1 MITFAVLNLSLYFI
15 LFCDSY
21 KDFVASKVEMSLN
34 IEASF
39 AKSLDTSV
47 INRPSV
53 DFNSISIRTRFDV
66 MFGPSYDGIVV
77 HTFKNKVGEYLERMA
92 R

>member
-1 MITFAVLNLSLYFI
+1 MYLPALVYL
-15 LFCDSY
+15 
-21 KDFVASKVEMSLN
+21 EMSLN
-34 IEASF
+34 IEASSAESF
-39 AKSLDTSV
+39 DTNV

-53 DFNSISIRTRFDV
+53 DFNVIFFSTRFDV

>member
-1 MITFAVLNLSLYFI
+1 MVHIYLHIFG
-15 LFCDSY
+15 
-21 KDFVASKVEMSLN
+21 FVYLEMTLN
-34 IEASF
+34 IDASF
-39 AKSLDTSV
+39 AKSFDTIV

-53 DFNSISIRTRFDV
+53 DFNFIFFSTRFDV

>member
-1 MITFAVLNLSLYFI
+1 MT
-15 LFCDSY
+15 
-21 KDFVASKVEMSLN
+21 LN
-34 IEASF
+34 IDTSF
-39 AKSLDTSV
+39 AKSFDTSV

-53 DFNSISIRTRFDV
+53 GFNAIFISTRFDV

-92 R
+92 RYRMIESSLIKHVHYRVLFMYV

>member
-1 MITFAVLNLSLYFI
+1 MIFAYFLYFI
-15 LFCDSY
+15 YL
-21 KDFVASKVEMSLN
+21 EMTLN
-34 IEASF
+34 IDASF
-39 AKSLDTSV
+39 AKSFDTSV

-53 DFNSISIRTRFDV
+53 DFNVIFIISTRFEV

>member
-1 MITFAVLNLSLYFI
+1 MYLPAPVYL
-15 LFCDSY
+15 
-21 KDFVASKVEMSLN
+21 EMSLN
-34 IEASF
+34 IEASSAESF
-39 AKSLDTSV
+39 DTNV

-53 DFNSISIRTRFDV
+53 DFNVIFSSTRFDV

>member
-1 MITFAVLNLSLYFI
+1 MIFAYFLYFI
-15 LFCDSY
+15 YL
-21 KDFVASKVEMSLN
+21 EMTLN
-34 IEASF
+34 IDASF
-39 AKSLDTSV
+39 AKSFDTSV
-47 INRPSV
+47 INSPSV
-53 DFNSISIRTRFDV
+53 DFNVIFIISTRFEV